1 MQLQAKKISI
11 TIKKDDRV
19 IIEDFSYVLRA
30 NDKTVIIG
38 EEGNGKSTILK
49 LLYSESLIKDY
60 ASFSGEIVRDGK
72 FGYLPQFLSKED
84 SEKSVVEF
92 LEDTDYYS
100 NYNYVND
107 LNLDYDL
114 IISDRLLS
122 TLSGGEKIKIQLLK
136 LLCEYPDAL
145 FLDEPSNDLDI
156 DTLSF
161 LESFIINSSIPI
173 IFISHDEQLIEHSAN
188 TIIHV
193 EQLIRKTKS
202 KITIS
207 RLCYKEYLDSRNLS
221 FLHQTQIAKKER
233 SEYKKKRERLL
244 QLFEKARNNGGWR
257 NSDGTPSSDGHAKRS
272 MQAIKAKEKRM
283 ERESEEFTEIPD
295 REDEIITRFDST
307 ISIPKQKII
316 LDYTIDSLSVDDKI
330 LVHNI
335 KLKVVGNQHICII
348 GSNGIGKST
357 LLKEIWKLLAK
368 RTDIKV
374 GYMPQN
380 YEDVLDFS
388 QTPTEFLESQYDKEA
403 QTRARMF
410 LGNMKFTADEMLHKI
425 SELSGGQKAKL
436 IFLNMVL
443 KKCDVLI
450 LDEPT
455 RNFSPLSSPVVCK
468 ALMNF
473 GGTIIS
479 ISHDRRYLNDVADIV
494 YVLSPTGLTLL

>member
-1 MQLQAKKISI
+1 
-11 TIKKDDRV
+11 
-19 IIEDFSYVLRA
+19 
-30 NDKTVIIG
+30 
-38 EEGNGKSTILK
+38 
-49 LLYSESLIKDY
+49 
-60 ASFSGEIVRDGK
+60 
-72 FGYLPQFLSKED
+72 
-84 SEKSVVEF
+84 
-92 LEDTDYYS
+92 
-100 NYNYVND
+100 
-107 LNLDYDL
+107 
-114 IISDRLLS
+114 
-122 TLSGGEKIKIQLLK
+122 
-136 LLCEYPDAL
+136 
-145 FLDEPSNDLDI
+145 
-156 DTLSF
+156 
-161 LESFIINSSIPI
+161 
-173 IFISHDEQLIEHSAN
+173 
-188 TIIHV
+188 
-193 EQLIRKTKS
+193 
-202 KITIS
+202 
-207 RLCYKEYLDSRNLS
+207 
-221 FLHQTQIAKKER
+221 
-233 SEYKKKRERLL
+233 
-244 QLFEKARNNGGWR
+244 
-257 NSDGTPSSDGHAKRS
+257 
-272 MQAIKAKEKRM
+272 M

-335 KLKVVGNQHICII
+335 KLEVVGNQHICII

-388 QTPTEFLESQYDKEA
+388 QTPTEFLESQYDKEE

-455 RNFSPLSSPVVCK
+455 RNFSPLPSPVVCK

>member
-1 MQLQAKKISI
+1 MQLQAKKICI
-11 TIKKDDRV
+11 TIKKDDRAL
-19 IIEDFSYVLRA
+19 IEDFSYVLRS

-49 LLYSESLIKDY
+49 LLYSETLIKEY
-60 ASFSGEIVRDGK
+60 ASFSGEIIRNGK
-72 FGYLPQFLSKED
+72 FGYLPQFLSEED
-84 SEKSVVEF
+84 SKKSVFEF
-92 LEDTDYYS
+92 LENTDFYS
-100 NYNYVND
+100 NYNLVND

-114 IISDRLLS
+114 LMSDQRLS
-122 TLSGGEKIKIQLLK
+122 TLSGGEKIKIQLLR
-136 LLCEYPDAL
+136 LLCELPDAL

-161 LESFIINSSIPI
+161 LESFIKNSSIPI
-173 IFISHDEQLIEHSAN
+173 IFISHDENLIEHSAN

-193 EQLIRKTKS
+193 EQLIRKTKC
-202 KITIS
+202 KITVS
-207 RLCYKEYLDSRNLS
+207 RLSYKEYLDSRNLS
-221 FLHQTQIAKKER
+221 FVHQTQVAKKER
-233 SEYKKKRERLL
+233 SEYKKKRDRLL
-244 QLFEKARNNGGWR
+244 QLFEKARNNGGWK

-272 MQAIKAKEKRM
+272 MQAIKAKEKRI

-295 REDEIITRFDST
+295 REDEIITRFDSKIT
-307 ISIPKQKII
+307 IPNQKII
-316 LDYTIDSLSVDDKI
+316 LDFALDTLSIGDRV
-330 LVHNI
+330 LAQNI

-348 GSNGIGKST
+348 GSNGVGKST
-357 LLKEIWKLLAK
+357 LLKEIWQLLVK
-368 RTDIKV
+368 RTDITV

-380 YEDVLDFS
+380 YEDVLDFN
-388 QTPTEFLESQYDKEA
+388 QTPTEFLESHYEKEE

-425 SELSGGQKAKL
+425 AELSGGQKAKL

-479 ISHDRRYLNDVADIV
+479 ISHDRRFLNDVADIV

>member
-330 LVHNI
+330 LAHNI

-388 QTPTEFLESQYDKEA
+388 QTPTEFL
-403 QTRARMF
+403 
-410 LGNMKFTADEMLHKI
+410 
-425 SELSGGQKAKL
+425 
-436 IFLNMVL
+436 
-443 KKCDVLI
+443 
-450 LDEPT
+450 
-455 RNFSPLSSPVVCK
+455 
-468 ALMNF
+468 
-473 GGTIIS
+473 
-479 ISHDRRYLNDVADIV
+479 
-494 YVLSPTGLTLL
+494 

>member
-1 MQLQAKKISI
+1 
-11 TIKKDDRV
+11 
-19 IIEDFSYVLRA
+19 
-30 NDKTVIIG
+30 
-38 EEGNGKSTILK
+38 
-49 LLYSESLIKDY
+49 
-60 ASFSGEIVRDGK
+60 
-72 FGYLPQFLSKED
+72 
-84 SEKSVVEF
+84 
-92 LEDTDYYS
+92 
-100 NYNYVND
+100 
-107 LNLDYDL
+107 
-114 IISDRLLS
+114 
-122 TLSGGEKIKIQLLK
+122 
-136 LLCEYPDAL
+136 
-145 FLDEPSNDLDI
+145 
-156 DTLSF
+156 

-330 LVHNI
+330 LAHNI

-388 QTPTEFLESQYDKEA
+388 QTPTEFLESQYDKEE

>member
-244 QLFEKARNNGGWR
+244 QLFE
-257 NSDGTPSSDGHAKRS
+257 
-272 MQAIKAKEKRM
+272 
-283 ERESEEFTEIPD
+283 
-295 REDEIITRFDST
+295 
-307 ISIPKQKII
+307 
-316 LDYTIDSLSVDDKI
+316 
-330 LVHNI
+330 
-335 KLKVVGNQHICII
+335 
-348 GSNGIGKST
+348 
-357 LLKEIWKLLAK
+357 
-368 RTDIKV
+368 
-374 GYMPQN
+374 
-380 YEDVLDFS
+380 
-388 QTPTEFLESQYDKEA
+388 
-403 QTRARMF
+403 
-410 LGNMKFTADEMLHKI
+410 
-425 SELSGGQKAKL
+425 
-436 IFLNMVL
+436 
-443 KKCDVLI
+443 
-450 LDEPT
+450 
-455 RNFSPLSSPVVCK
+455 
-468 ALMNF
+468 
-473 GGTIIS
+473 
-479 ISHDRRYLNDVADIV
+479 
-494 YVLSPTGLTLL
+494 

>member
-233 SEYKKKRERLL
+233 SEHKKKRERLL

-330 LVHNI
+330 LAHNI

-388 QTPTEFLESQYDKEA
+388 QTPTEFLESQYDKEE